1 LKSLDPTTIYSS
13 LPFDFYCPS
22 LEDKFVKRVCGHCGL
37 YLSTATALTSH
48 RKLHESLSTTTIDFV
63 DEEAVED
70 KSDGSRIFVIKN
82 LKNSLNH
89 E

>member
-1 LKSLDPTTIYSS
+1 
-13 LPFDFYCPS
+13 
-22 LEDKFVKRVCGHCGL
+22 
-37 YLSTATALTSH
+37 LSTATALTSH

-63 DEEAVED
+63 DEEEEAVED